1 MPIGRGGPDRRH
13 RALPGA
19 RGAVLTGKRDAG
31 AERRRPGG
39 GYARAMRL
47 TRLALENWRNFRAA
61 DFPLG
66 DRMVVVGPNAVGK
79 SNLLDA
85 LRFLRQVASLGG
97 GLRAAV
103 DARGGMA
110 GVRCPAAGGLDRG
123 RVRMRVE
130 MGGETDGRAA
140 AYELAFRA
148 EPRGLRRPVL
158 DRETAVEDGEV
169 RLDRPTAEDRADPE
183 RLTQTGLEQVNLNR
197 GFREVVGF
205 LRSVRYVNPVPQ
217 LLREPGRGGDRVD
230 DPYGAGFLRRL
241 ARMPER
247 TRARRLERIR
257 RALRVA
263 VPQFD
268 DLEFTQDAIGSW
280 HLNARFGHWRPGAR
294 HTESDLSD
302 GTLRLVGVLWSLLE
316 GKKFEG
322 PVLLQQPERS
332 LHPAIV
338 RRLPEVLRR
347 VRRRGGPQV
356 ILTTHSFGLLGDEGF
371 GADEVVVLRPGAEGA
386 EARLGSDF
394 PDLRTELDAG
404 IGLAEILGPATEP
417 PGIHRLPGVFAAR

>member
-1 MPIGRGGPDRRH
+1 MG
-13 RALPGA
+13 
-19 RGAVLTGKRDAG
+19 
-31 AERRRPGG
+31 E
-39 GYARAMRL
+39 
-47 TRLALENWRNFRAA
+47 
-61 DFPLG
+61 
-66 DRMVVVGPNAVGK
+66 RMVVVGPNAAGK
-79 SNLLDA
+79 ANLLDA
-85 LRFLRQVASLGG
+85 LRFLRQVASPGG

-103 DARGGMA
+103 DERGGMA
-110 GVRCPAAGGLDRG
+110 RVRCLAARGFDRG
-123 RVRMRVE
+123 PVTLRVG
-130 MGGETDGRAA
+130 MGGESDGRSA
-140 AYELAFRA
+140 AYEVAFNA
-148 EPRGLRRPVL
+148 EPRGFRRPVL
-158 DRETAVEDGEV
+158 DRETAVVDGEV

-217 LLREPGRGGDRVD
+217 LLREPGRGGDRGD

-241 ARMPER
+241 ARTPER

-268 DLEFTQDAIGSW
+268 ELELTQDAIGSW

-294 HTESDLSD
+294 HTESEFSD

-316 GKKFEG
+316 GKKSEG
-322 PVLLQQPERS
+322 PVLLQQPEGS

-338 RRLPEVLRR
+338 RRLPAILRR

-356 ILTTHSFGLLGDEGF
+356 VLTTHSFGLLGDEGF
-371 GADEVVVLRPGAEGA
+371 GADEVVVLSPGAEGA